1 MKLAGDQG
9 LVIRF
14 FLLCYA
20 SLLRRGILVPASPS
34 ATLGTSTGG
43 QLMPSYATQQHSRRP
58 CLIPGLAMQRNSIEI
73 SFGQKLPPAAG
84 IRRA

>member
-43 QLMPSYATQQHSRRP
+43 QLMPSYATQQHSRRALP
-58 CLIPGLAMQRNSIEI
+58 YPGACYATQQHRNLLRPKIASC
-73 SFGQKLPPAAG
+73 GG
-84 IRRA
+84 D